1 MRERTV
7 QNSQVITT
15 LRGFIRATHFGPTVL
30 VVMMS
35 FLLSLSPYSATESI
49 RIALAVL
56 AGQCVVGWTN
66 DLIDYPLDV
75 AASRSKK
82 PLVAGMITAKHLKPI
97 VFIALFFAL
106 VLSLIAPWG
115 VKGTALHFLALL
127 SATLYNSKLKKSLL
141 SVLPYLVSFGSLLW
155 GIYLGAGKNPPL
167 WLFIAF
173 LSFTSAFH
181 FLNVLKD
188 LEMDLA
194 QGIHGLP
201 QRMGKN
207 RSIAAAVNLGLIG
220 SYFLIF
226 R

>member
-1 MRERTV
+1 MQRTI
-7 QNSQVITT
+7 SGLIK
-15 LRGFIRATHFGPTVL
+15 ATHFGPTVL
-30 VVMMS
+30 VVTMS
-35 FLLSLSPYSATESI
+35 FFLSLSPYSAGGALQ
-49 RIALAVL
+49 IAVAVL

-82 PLVAGMITAKHLKPI
+82 PLVAGMITAKQLKPA
-97 VFIALFFAL
+97 VFIALFLAL
-106 VLSLIAPWG
+106 LLSLTAPWG
-115 VKGTALHFLALL
+115 VEGTALHFLALL
-127 SATLYNSKLKKSLL
+127 SATLYNAKLKKSVL
-141 SVLPYLVSFGSLLW
+141 SVVPYLVSFGALLW
-155 GIYLGAGKNPPL
+155 GIYLGADKNPPL

-194 QGIHGLP
+194 QGINGLP
-201 QRMGKN
+201 QRLGKKL
-207 RSIAAAVNLGLIG
+207 SITSAAILAIVGIA
-220 SYFLIF
+220 FTVI